1 MGTTLIRIIKND
13 SNLWFC
19 QSQFWGF
26 SRLSDKLSKILLE
39 IRAIV
44 MLVVKSDYR
53 VQQRNLIDKYS
64 DNTFE
69 NEDVGI

>member
-26 SRLSDKLSKILLE
+26 SRLSNKLSKILLE
-39 IRAIV
+39 IRVIV
-44 MLVVKSDYR
+44 VVVKSDYK